1 MGALGDVSRVGG
13 HKELFIPVCQTECKH
28 LVEVSRTVLKLASIL
43 AFPFIFFIG
52 GNRELSKVP
61 TGGVD
66 YW

>member
-1 MGALGDVSRVGG
+1 MGALGDVSRVERR
-13 HKELFIPVCQTECKH
+13 KELCIPVCQTECKH
-28 LVEVSRTVLKLASIL
+28 LVEVSRTVLELASVL

-52 GNRELSKVP
+52 GNGELSKVP